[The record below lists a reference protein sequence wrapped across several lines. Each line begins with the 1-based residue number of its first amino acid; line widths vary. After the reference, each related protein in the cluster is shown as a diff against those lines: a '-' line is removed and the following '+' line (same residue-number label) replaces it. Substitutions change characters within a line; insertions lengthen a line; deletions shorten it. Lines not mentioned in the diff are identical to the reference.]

1 MSDTQTLDGAGIR
14 NGDMIAVHVER
25 VQQQPA
31 RRNEPVRGAPQPVDA
46 QIEALRRGVMAD
58 PQARAQL
65 ARQAPDMAAAINDAA
80 RFKELWLQQGDNRRR
95 VEEYNEMH
103 SLDDE
108 VNEENQGKIADLI
121 RRQAIQ
127 KDIDEVMEEN
137 PERGFRNH
145 SIF

>member
-1 MSDTQTLDGAGIR
+1 ML
-14 NGDMIAVHVER
+14 AVHVER
-25 VQQQPA
+25 VQQQPV
-31 RRNEPVRGAPQPVDA
+31 RRTAPPDGSPQSVDA

-65 ARQAPDMAAAINDAA
+65 SRQAPDLAASINDPA

-95 VEEYNEMH
+95 VQEYNEMH

-108 VNEENQGKIADLI
+108 VNEENQAKIADLI

-137 PERGFRNH
+137 PERGFRDH
-145 SIF
+145 FHLTGATLTCPF